1 MPAIEKKK
9 KIHETT
15 GDNIFNVVNT
25 IILSV
30 AFLVVLYP
38 LIYILSSSFSS
49 PQAVSSGR
57 VVLWPVDLSLRG
69 YEEVFSYDTVVT
81 GFLNTF
87 FYTIVGTCVN
97 MIMTVL
103 AAYPL
108 SRKTL
113 PGRRVLNFLF
123 MFTMIFNGGLIPAYI
138 LNTNLGLVNTRWVMI
153 IPLAL
158 SVYNVTI
165 CRSFFQSSIPEEM
178 IEAAQVDGAS
188 HFRILVQLVLPL
200 SKSVLAVLVL
210 YYAVG
215 HWNQYFQAFIYL
227 SNRDLFP
234 LQIILR
240 DILILNSV
248 NNQITDPQLMAAKQ
262 GMADLIKYSLIV
274 ISTGPFMLLYPFIAK
289 HFVQGVMIGSVKG

>member
-1 MPAIEKKK
+1 MAAIEKKK
-9 KIHETT
+9 SIHETT
-15 GDNIFNVVNT
+15 EDNIFNIVNL
-25 IILSV
+25 ILLSIG
-30 AFLVVLYP
+30 FIVVLYP

-57 VVLWPVDLSLRG
+57 VVLWPVELSVRG
-69 YEEVFSYDTVVT
+69 YEEVFSHAAVLT
-81 GFLNTF
+81 GFKNTF
-87 FYTIVGTCVN
+87 FYTIVGTCIN
-97 MIMTVL
+97 MVMTVL

-138 LNTNLGLVNTRWVMI
+138 LNTNLGLVNTRWVMV
-153 IPLAL
+153 IPTAL

-165 CRSFFQSSIPEEM
+165 ARSFFQSSIPEEM
-178 IEAAQVDGAS
+178 
-188 HFRILVQLVLPL
+188 
-200 SKSVLAVLVL
+200 LAVLVL

-234 LQIILR
+234 LQIVLR
-240 DILILNSV
+240 DILILNSM

-274 ISTGPFMLLYPFIAK
+274 ISTGPFMILYPFIAK

>member
-1 MPAIEKKK
+1 MAAIEKKK
-9 KIHETT
+9 SIHETT
-15 GDNIFNVVNT
+15 EDTIFNIVNLVL
-25 IILSV
+25 LSIG
-30 AFLVVLYP
+30 FIVVLYP

-69 YEEVFSYDTVVT
+69 YEEVFSHAQVVV
-81 GFLNTF
+81 GFKNTI

-97 MIMTVL
+97 MVMTVL

-153 IPLAL
+153 IPMAL

-165 CRSFFQSSIPEEM
+165 ARSFFQSSIPEEM
-178 IEAAQVDGAS
+178 IEAAQVDGAT
-188 HFRILVQLVLPL
+188 HFRIMVQLVLPL

-234 LQIILR
+234 LQIVLR
-240 DILILNSV
+240 DILILNSM

-274 ISTGPFMLLYPFIAK
+274 ISTGPFMILYPFIAK

>member
-1 MPAIEKKK
+1 MAAIEKKK
-9 KIHETT
+9 SIHETT
-15 GDNIFNVVNT
+15 EDTIFNIVNL
-25 IILSV
+25 ILLSIG
-30 AFLVVLYP
+30 FIVVLYP

-69 YEEVFSYDTVVT
+69 YEEVFSHAQVVV
-81 GFLNTF
+81 GFKNTI

-97 MIMTVL
+97 MVMTVL

-153 IPLAL
+153 IPMAL

-165 CRSFFQSSIPEEM
+165 ARSFFQSSIPEEM
-178 IEAAQVDGAS
+178 IEAAQVDGAT
-188 HFRILVQLVLPL
+188 HFRIMVQLVLPL

-234 LQIILR
+234 LQIVLR
-240 DILILNSV
+240 DILILNSM

-274 ISTGPFMLLYPFIAK
+274 ISTGPFMILYPFIAK

>member
-30 AFLVVLYP
+30 AFLLVLYP

>member
-1 MPAIEKKK
+1 MAAIEKKK
-9 KIHETT
+9 SIHETT
-15 GDNIFNVVNT
+15 EDNIFNIVNL
-25 IILSV
+25 ILLSIG
-30 AFLVVLYP
+30 FIVVLYP

-57 VVLWPVDLSLRG
+57 VVLWPVELSVRG
-69 YEEVFSYDTVVT
+69 YEEVFSHAAVLT
-81 GFLNTF
+81 GFKNTF
-87 FYTIVGTCVN
+87 FYTIVGTCIN
-97 MIMTVL
+97 MVMTVL

-138 LNTNLGLVNTRWVMI
+138 LNTNLGLVNTRWVMV
-153 IPLAL
+153 IPTAL

-165 CRSFFQSSIPEEM
+165 ARSFFQSSIPEEM

-188 HFRILVQLVLPL
+188 HFRIMVQLVLPL

-215 HWNQYFQAFIYL
+215 HWNQYFQPFM
-227 SNRDLFP
+227 
-234 LQIILR
+234 R
-240 DILILNSV
+240 DILILNSM

-274 ISTGPFMLLYPFIAK
+274 ISTGPFMILYPFIAK

>member
-1 MPAIEKKK
+1 MAAIEKKK
-9 KIHETT
+9 SIHETT
-15 GDNIFNVVNT
+15 EDNIFNIVNL
-25 IILSV
+25 ILLSIG
-30 AFLVVLYP
+30 FIVVLYP

-49 PQAVSSGR
+49 PQAVSAGR

-69 YEEVFSYDTVVT
+69 YEEVFSHAQVVV
-81 GFLNTF
+81 GFKNTI

-97 MIMTVL
+97 MVMTVL

-153 IPLAL
+153 IPMAL

-165 CRSFFQSSIPEEM
+165 ARSFFQSSIPEEM

-188 HFRILVQLVLPL
+188 HFRIMVQLVLPL

-234 LQIILR
+234 LQIVLR
-240 DILILNSV
+240 DILILNSM

-274 ISTGPFMLLYPFIAK
+274 ISTGPFMILYPFIAK